1 MQTCYKAEQNLILF
15 HVLSD
20 SVFPKSWKSFPNF
33 INKGV
38 NNHVLR
44 PRSRLYNFY
53 KRVSPGSSLQ
63 HGDVVAQF
71 HNFFPISS
79 LSNDLRCKLGNMEH
93 KKGRQDHQMHPILQK
108 ELSYMYWLKAAFFKF
123 IFIIGFN
130 SGSVDQFT
138 FFWFW
143 GNVNS

>member
-1 MQTCYKAEQNLILF
+1 MQTFYKAEQNLILF
-15 HVLSD
+15 HVLSV

-44 PRSRLYNFY
+44 PCSQLYNFY
-53 KRVSPGSSLQ
+53 KTVSPGSSLQ

-79 LSNDLRCKLGNMEH
+79 LSNDLRCKLGNMDH
-93 KKGRQDHQMHPILQK
+93 KKGKQNHQMHPILQK
-108 ELSYMYWLKAAFFKF
+108 ELSDMY
-123 IFIIGFN
+123 
-130 SGSVDQFT
+130 
-138 FFWFW
+138 
-143 GNVNS
+143 